1 MIRLFGQTDKYFLSN
16 GDVVLRPIKASVHN
30 EDGGDF
36 NLSLETGLEYSDYL
50 TEDRIIVAPTPKGD
64 QPFRIS
70 NVTKTKSKISLTAW
84 HTFYDSERY
93 LIADSYV
100 VEKNCNDALNHLNSA
115 TEPESPFQMVSDVQT
130 VDSFR
135 CVRMSLYEAIQ
146 TVQERWGGHLVRDGF
161 KIGIMSSIGQ
171 DRGVTVEYKKNLR
184 DITCE
189 ENWDSVVTKLL
200 PVGKDGILLNAVNP
214 SASIYIES
222 DIQYDLPYCR
232 TVTFS
237 QDIEK
242 ENYRTDRAY
251 KQALVA
257 DLRRQAVKYLSE
269 NCIPKVN
276 YSLKANLDMITDI
289 GDVIEV
295 KDSRLGIDLMTNV
308 IAYDYDC
315 ILGKYTEIEFGNF
328 RQSLSGLVGN
338 MMSDVDK
345 TVNDQVTA
353 TKDDIMGIL
362 GDSYVIY
369 DGNRIL
375 IVDTLPK
382 ESATNVIVLDRYGIG
397 FSQTGISGQ
406 FTYALTIDG
415 VFNMDDVEVTNFDLS
430 MISGGL
436 LTLGGNLNEHG
447 QIEVYDANGNIIATI
462 GNDGI
467 TAFFNGQRVFWT
479 DDGDL
484 CANSLIVNGN
494 DLNYATAECT
504 IASGWQDYSSGVNPV
519 VRRQGKAVSI
529 SWTCK
534 PTQSVML
541 NETRQTVCTIPE
553 GFRPSSPVYM
563 LMQGSSTRIFDVVIQ
578 TSGLVQIGR
587 LRNMNSTSYENA
599 TSSMWF
605 PISASWII

>member
-1 MIRLFGQTDKYFLSN
+1 MIKLFGQTDKYFLSN
-16 GDVVLRPIKASVHN
+16 GDVVIRPIRAIVHK
-30 EDGGDF
+30 GDDYT
-36 NLSLETGLEYSDYL
+36 LDLETGLEYSDHL
-50 TEDRIIVAPTPKGD
+50 TEGRIIVANTPTGE

-100 VEKNCNDALNHLNSA
+100 VDKNCNDALNHLNSA
-115 TEPESPFQMVSDVQT
+115 TEPESPFTVFSDVGT

-135 CVRMSLYEAIQ
+135 CVRMSLYEAIE
-146 TVQERWGGHLVRDGF
+146 TVLERWGGYLVRDGF
-161 KIGIMSSIGQ
+161 NISIMSSIGQ

-200 PVGKDGILLNAVNP
+200 PVGRDGILLNGVDP

-222 DIQYDLPYCR
+222 DIQYAIPYCK
-232 TVTFS
+232 TVSFA
-237 QDIEK
+237 QDEIEK
-242 ENYRTDRAY
+242 ENYQTDALY
-251 KQALVA
+251 KRALVD
-257 DLRRQAVKYLSE
+257 DLRQQAEKYISE
-269 NCIPKVN
+269 NCVPKVN

-308 IAYDYDC
+308 ISYDYDC

-328 RQSLSGLVGN
+328 KQSLNGLVGN
-338 MMSDVDK
+338 VMNSVDK
-345 TVNDQVTA
+345 TVTEQVTA

-375 IVDTLPK
+375 ICDRLPK
-382 ESATNVIVLDRYGIG
+382 ETAINVIVLDRYGLG
-397 FSQTGISGQ
+397 FSHTGISGS

-415 VFNMDDVEVTNFDLS
+415 VLDMDNVEATNFDLS

-447 QIEVYDANGNIIATI
+447 QIEVYDADGNIIATV

-484 CANSLIVNGN
+484 CSNSLVVNGN
-494 DLNYATAECT
+494 DLNYDTAECT
-504 IASGWQDYSSGVNPV
+504 ISSGWADYTTGSNPT
-519 VRRQGKAVSI
+519 VRRQGKSVSFE
-529 SWTCK
+529 WECK
-534 PTQSVML
+534 PSSSITL
-541 NETRQTVCTIPE
+541 NETLVTVCTIPD
-553 GFRPSSPVYM
+553 GFRPSRPVHVIC
-563 LMQGSSTRIFDVVIQ
+563 QGTATRIFYAVIQ
-578 TSGLVQIGR
+578 TTGAVQIGR
-587 LRNMNSTSYENA
+587 LRNMNSTSYDTA

-605 PISASWII
+605 PISASWIM